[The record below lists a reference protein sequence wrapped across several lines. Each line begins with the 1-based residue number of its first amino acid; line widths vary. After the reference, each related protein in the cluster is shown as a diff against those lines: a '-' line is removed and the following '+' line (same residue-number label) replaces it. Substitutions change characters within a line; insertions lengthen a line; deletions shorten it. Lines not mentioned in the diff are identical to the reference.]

1 MRSSK
6 ERLAYVLRILS
17 APPLMAVVPLEQVWV
32 DANFKEV
39 QLGRMRVGQ
48 KATVTADIYG

>member
-17 APPLMAVVPLEQVWV
+17 APPLMAVVLFAILYAGKP
-32 DANFKEV
+32 
-39 QLGRMRVGQ
+39 
-48 KATVTADIYG
+48 TAFGLSLLQTMIGG